1 MYHFSTRPLVD
12 LEEKKVSISE
22 LPNSLFFIVQPT
34 NYKMEE
40 GVPLIDPF
48 YNVKVDFDLN
58 IIPMARDKIFGNLIG
73 IPIFLQK
80 PTEYFVELPD
90 PRDIPLPTTCHFKER
105 IFYVLRT
112 SRYNFQRKSKSIG
125 YFRQSLSKRAN
136 NSGEIKEVK
145 EVKEIKE
152 KSQMFLHSI
161 ALKEKMY
168 C

>member
-112 SRYNFQRKSKSIG
+112 SRYNFQRKSK
-125 YFRQSLSKRAN
+125 K
-136 NSGEIKEVK
+136 
-145 EVKEIKE
+145 
-152 KSQMFLHSI
+152 
-161 ALKEKMY
+161 
-168 C
+168 